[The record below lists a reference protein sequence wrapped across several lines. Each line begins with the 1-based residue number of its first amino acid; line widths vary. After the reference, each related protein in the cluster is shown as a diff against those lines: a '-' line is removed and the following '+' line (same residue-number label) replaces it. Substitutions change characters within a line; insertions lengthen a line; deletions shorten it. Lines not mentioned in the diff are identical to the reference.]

1 MVDKIIKDLNQEV
14 ANKLAKLRPAENSL
28 YSGQVSPF
36 EDILNDR
43 RQKLIFD
50 KMEQTLL
57 HDNVQDKMRVM
68 AADDIHID
76 IKDEEF
82 GAQGTFDGKKALVDM
97 FATINDDSLKMDSI
111 IEVLSSEDV
120 KLSRRQLLAY
130 QASIG
135 TLTINVDLV
144 SKLAQSVSQN
154 LMTFFQMNL
163 G

>member
-1 MVDKIIKDLNQEV
+1 MVDKIINDLNQEI
-14 ANKLAKLRPAENSL
+14 ASKLAKLPPAQNSI
-28 YSGQVSPF
+28 YNNQVSPF
-36 EDILNDR
+36 EDILNDK
-43 RQKLIFD
+43 RQRLVFD
-50 KMEQTLL
+50 KLEKTLL
-57 HDNVQDKMRVM
+57 QDGAGDKMQVM
-68 AADDIHID
+68 AADDIKIT

-82 GAQGTFDGKKALVDM
+82 AAQGTFDSKRALMDV
-97 FATINDDSLKMDSI
+97 FGAINDDSLKMDSI
-111 IEVLSSEDV
+111 IEVLASEDV

-135 TLTINVDLV
+135 TLTINTDLV